1 VRGNDMARFYLDTVE
16 RKLVENAS
24 GQNVLPA
31 GF

>member
-1 VRGNDMARFYLDTVE
+1 MNDLARFYLNTVE

-24 GQNVLPA
+24 GQGVLPA